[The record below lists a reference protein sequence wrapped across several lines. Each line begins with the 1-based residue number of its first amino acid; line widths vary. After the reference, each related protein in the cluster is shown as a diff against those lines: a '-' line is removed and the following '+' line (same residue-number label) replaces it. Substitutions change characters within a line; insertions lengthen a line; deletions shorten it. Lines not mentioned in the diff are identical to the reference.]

1 MIIKE
6 YTTNTGLLVK
16 EYNGML
22 DIYDAADNAYIS
34 EIQNKTL
41 NGYRYNEEV
50 DSDSLDCNIFSPL
63 Y

>member
-1 MIIKE
+1 MIMKE
-6 YTTNTGLLVK
+6 YTTNTDLLVK
-16 EYNGML
+16 EHNEML
-22 DIYDAADNAYIS
+22 DIYDAADNAYMG

-41 NGYRYNEEV
+41 NDYRYNEEV